1 MKKAPSSQETLVYGN
16 LVWGYTFFLSFEEE
30 LEKSRFYR
38 SYTIFSL
45 IA

>member
-30 LEKSRFYR
+30 PEKSRIYH
-38 SYTIFSL
+38 SYTIYL
-45 IA
+45 LTA